1 MCKSKFHQSI
11 LTVMV
16 LLTLLSACSQA
27 SGKSLPLED
36 YRDPQDRYS
45 FAIPEGW
52 SASVEEQVLTI
63 VPSNYGGDEEEIVIR
78 VYTSPTNTIDT
89 ATHIDLAKKEIEPFL
104 SAYLDDD
111 YEVVNEGDIRVDKYP
126 SMLLDFAKPYKDSY
140 MLGRVVI
147 VAMPF
152 YVLVFLGTGVE
163 ADWEAFLPTF
173 REMLKQFS
181 LVNPAEPEE

>member
-1 MCKSKFHQSI
+1 
-11 LTVMV
+11 MV

-89 ATHIDLAKKEIEPFL
+89 ATHIDL
-104 SAYLDDD
+104 D
-111 YEVVNEGDIRVDKYP
+111 
-126 SMLLDFAKPYKDSY
+126 
-140 MLGRVVI
+140 
-147 VAMPF
+147 
-152 YVLVFLGTGVE
+152 
-163 ADWEAFLPTF
+163 
-173 REMLKQFS
+173 
-181 LVNPAEPEE
+181 